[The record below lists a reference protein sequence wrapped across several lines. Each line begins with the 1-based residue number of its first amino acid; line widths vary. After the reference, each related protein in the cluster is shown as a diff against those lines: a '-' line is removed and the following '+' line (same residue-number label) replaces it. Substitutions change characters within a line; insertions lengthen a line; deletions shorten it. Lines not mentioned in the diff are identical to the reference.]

1 MMVRRAALGA
11 AEMSGNLGFWPED
24 DAYSV
29 QDWEVLA
36 RETIRDPTKVSKN
49 QPLKFKFKLLTCPPP
64 HTHTHTFSLILSDSS
79 RKVQL
84 IPEPLFYYRTTASS
98 MAQTASTSTISRHS
112 DQLYLRSFLRDL
124 PLGLGPLVPYL
135 ADLKLQ
141 VEEIKVST

>member
-49 QPLKFKFKLLTCPPP
+49 QPLKFKFKLLTCPPL
-64 HTHTHTFSLILSDSS
+64 THTHTLSLSFSLILLE
-79 RKVQL
+79 R
-84 IPEPLFYYRTTASS
+84 FN
-98 MAQTASTSTISRHS
+98 
-112 DQLYLRSFLRDL
+112 
-124 PLGLGPLVPYL
+124 
-135 ADLKLQ
+135 
-141 VEEIKVST
+141 